1 MRIDLQSG
9 SEGWTTMG
17 ERTNIIEASGRALAD
32 SMGYALVR
40 LGQEAGRQR
49 MKRALR
55 VLLLGVGVASCAT
68 TERSATTPVQKG
80 PDAELQ
86 RGTAVF
92 YASKFQGRRTASGAR
107 LDNSEMVAAHPSLPF
122 GCVVRV
128 TNLGEGRSVDVTIVD
143 RGPSAQGQR
152 QGIIIDV
159 SRAAARE
166 LGFLDDGRTPVE
178 VAIPKQCRTRSAD

>member
-1 MRIDLQSG
+1 
-9 SEGWTTMG
+9 
-17 ERTNIIEASGRALAD
+17 
-32 SMGYALVR
+32 
-40 LGQEAGRQR
+40 